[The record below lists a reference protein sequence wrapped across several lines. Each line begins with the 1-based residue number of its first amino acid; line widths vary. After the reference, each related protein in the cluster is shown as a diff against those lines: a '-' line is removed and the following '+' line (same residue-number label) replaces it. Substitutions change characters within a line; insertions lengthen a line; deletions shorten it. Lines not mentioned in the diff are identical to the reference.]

1 MSPISLVPLH
11 LLPCVLWLHVT
22 LSQRLDVEGV
32 VDWHRRFKAC
42 LTGTGMQAAI
52 STSYLLVMSFGRPIT
67 DAQRGAVIF
76 WLVSQ
81 PDVIDVRI
89 GAGALPSRC
98 GAGSSAGT
106 GKEVSRG

>member
-1 MSPISLVPLH
+1 MNPISLVPLH

-32 VDWHRRFKAC
+32 VDWHCRFKGC
-42 LTGTGMQAAI
+42 VTGMGMQAAI
-52 STSYLLVMSFGRPIT
+52 STSYLVVMSFGRPIT

-81 PDVIDVRI
+81 PEVLDVRI
-89 GAGALPSRC
+89 GAGALPCRS
-98 GAGSSAGT
+98 GAGTA
-106 GKEVSRG
+106 KEVARG